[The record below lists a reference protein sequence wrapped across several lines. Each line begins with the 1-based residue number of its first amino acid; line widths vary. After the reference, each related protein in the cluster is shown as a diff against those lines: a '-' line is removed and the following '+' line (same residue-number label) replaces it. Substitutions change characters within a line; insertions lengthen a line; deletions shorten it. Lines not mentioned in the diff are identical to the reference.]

1 MNVTFSLIYDSFYIK
16 DLRQIAW
23 HSAPH
28 ISHVFFFFFLPLI
41 SLASVARSSGEA
53 ASAEPGRG
61 PRASGTLHA
70 SAVLSRCPF
79 L

>member
-1 MNVTFSLIYDSFYIK
+1 MSPFHSFMIPFTLRICVKLPGIQPLISPMFS
-16 DLRQIAW
+16 
-23 HSAPH
+23 
-28 ISHVFFFFFLPLI
+28 FFFFLPLI

>member
-28 ISHVFFFFFLPLI
+28 ISHVFFFFFF
-41 SLASVARSSGEA
+41 SL
-53 ASAEPGRG
+53 
-61 PRASGTLHA
+61 
-70 SAVLSRCPF
+70 
-79 L
+79 